1 MWSNAH
7 APSYLP
13 DRRRGAS
20 GIRYLIFV
28 LDLALEV
35 RRERQMLWRMD
46 EGALK
51 DIGFNRSEA
60 YAEAKRWFWDLPSER
75 LCP

>member
-1 MWSNAH
+1 
-7 APSYLP
+7 
-13 DRRRGAS
+13 
-20 GIRYLIFV
+20 V

-46 EGALK
+46 EPALK